1 VPLGS
6 DRTYWFATEWL
17 PEGQVNA
24 DERSY
29 LAARFA
35 DWPDPIPALIAATE
49 PGDLM
54 RTDLYDR
61 TAARQWSRGSTV
73 IIGDAAHPMRPHLGQ
88 GGCQG
93 LEDAAIL
100 ARLVGIGADVRA
112 AFARFAELR
121 QRRVRPIVRES
132 RRIGQVLNLR
142 PEWLGSAAAH
152 ASALVPERALM
163 RHLSSLA
170 SRGAFVLPE

>member
-1 VPLGS
+1 MVDGKSTSQVVQLG
-6 DRTYWFATEWL
+6 
-17 PEGQVNA
+17 
-24 DERSY
+24 
-29 LAARFA
+29 
-35 DWPDPIPALIAATE
+35 IK
-49 PGDLM
+49 GDLY
-54 RTDLYDR
+54 TEITGGLKEGDKVELGA
-61 TAARQWSRGSTV
+61 TSTSSSEGGFRRMSV
-73 IIGDAAHPMRPHLGQ
+73 SGAGGAGPTVMRPHLGQ